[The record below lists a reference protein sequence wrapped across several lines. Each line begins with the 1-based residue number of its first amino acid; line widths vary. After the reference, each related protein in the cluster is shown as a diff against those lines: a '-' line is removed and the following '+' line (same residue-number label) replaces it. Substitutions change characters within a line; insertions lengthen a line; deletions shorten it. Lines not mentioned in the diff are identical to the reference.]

1 MNGAIRPKEKWLH
14 FKSELHKPSEQ
25 LASTLVTG
33 LGGNYH
39 TFVGKLQERYGD
51 TVRVVG

>member
-25 LASTLVTG
+25 LANTLVSG

-39 TFVGKLQERYGD
+39 TFVGKLQER
-51 TVRVVG
+51 